1 MYGEQERRDEIQL
14 DRLSAQI
21 SGAEAR
27 QAQANADRTSA
38 ITGAVGGLASTVGSM
53 YSAGAFK
60 GKPFDTGKFGGN
72 TSKGF
77 TPLPFKTN

>member
-1 MYGEQERRDEIQL
+1 
-14 DRLSAQI
+14 
-21 SGAEAR
+21 
-27 QAQANADRTSA
+27 
-38 ITGAVGGLASTVGSM
+38 M

-77 TPLPFKTN
+77 TPPPFKTN